1 MKCNM
6 KIYEIG
12 TGYTPIPAKIGAAT
26 EIVVEELTRAFLK
39 QGKQVQIIDIA
50 AEDRAETDL
59 PILEVPVPGCFR
71 GTDIKLGLMHKL
83 KRVVYSVCLAGTLKK
98 ILKKEQERV
107 VLHFHNQYNLFF
119 FLKLTPRKLRSKA
132 LIAYTNHSG
141 IWRQAWPE
149 IENTIRKRYF
159 QEAECMRKADVVF
172 VLNSETKKNA
182 VDHVGADENRIVL
195 IDNGVNT
202 EIYHP
207 LPEAQKLAAKKKWD
221 LEDRR
226 VILQVGSVNENKGQL
241 RTAEY
246 LLPLLRKYPDLVFA
260 YAGGIVDAE
269 YQNRITA
276 FAESH
281 ALTRQIRYLGMIT
294 PGKELNELYNTAVA
308 TILPSRFEA
317 FGLVAV
323 ESMAA
328 GVPVFVDKLGMIYF
342 DYGVIPYE
350 NNEFCGTAEKVLFAD
365 PSAQENHH
373 FQARDF
379 AVRQYAW
386 DNIAGDYMTAFRN
399 GMN

>member
-1 MKCNM
+1 MKYNM

-119 FLKLTPRKLRSKA
+119 FLKLTPEKLRRKA
-132 LIAYTNHSG
+132 VIAYTNHSG

-195 IDNGVNT
+195 IGNGVNT

-246 LLPLLRKYPDLVFA
+246 LLPLLKRYPDLVFA
-260 YAGGIVDAE
+260 YAGGIVDEE
-269 YQNRITA
+269 YQEKICA
-276 FAESH
+276 FSGIHGLEQ
-281 ALTRQIRYLGMIT
+281 QIRYLGVLS
-294 PGKELNELYNTAVA
+294 PGQDLNELYNSARFLICSSRYEGA
-308 TILPSRFEA
+308 SLAILE
-317 FGLVAV
+317 GL
-323 ESMAA
+323 AA
-328 GVPVFVDKLGMIYF
+328 GVPVMLEKNAPFSVGEGCVFYEEGDAGNWLSQMEPLVYQNLCRDARSNAVFHYSWDKVASDYDAEFVNRM
-342 DYGVIPYE
+342 
-350 NNEFCGTAEKVLFAD
+350 
-365 PSAQENHH
+365 
-373 FQARDF
+373 R
-379 AVRQYAW
+379 
-386 DNIAGDYMTAFRN
+386 
-399 GMN
+399 